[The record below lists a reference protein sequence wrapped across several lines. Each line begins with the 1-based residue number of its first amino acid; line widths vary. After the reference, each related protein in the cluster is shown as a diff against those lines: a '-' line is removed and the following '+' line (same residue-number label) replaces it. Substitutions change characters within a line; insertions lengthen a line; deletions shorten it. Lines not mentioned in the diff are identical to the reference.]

1 MTSESASTTTGVGST
16 SALTIREI
24 IPTNRTPE
32 VWKDFNMCIM
42 TNGQKK
48 AQCKRSRIRIRKRG
62 KRRWDGQIFT
72 YNPDYLCEQFA
83 GLVIQRGLP
92 FNHFDHEQTTR
103 VFQNTM
109 QPRYTHVSR
118 STLKRDAM
126 KLWVAAK
133 QATINGFANL
143 NTRVN
148 LTTDV
153 WSAPHNFPGSYMCV
167 TAHWIE
173 PSTWQMMKR
182 VISFEEFLSP
192 HTGTNLK
199 YMLEKVFVIYGLQE
213 KIMSITL
220 DNASNNTSAMNKLRL
235 KYNPPMAGRFYHSR
249 CVAHIINLVVQAGLK
264 VPIINQMK
272 ESFKQMLKDVFKSGD
287 KIRKRYI
294 RICRDADKPCY
305 SPNWDVDTRWNSTF
319 EMFESGLKQKT
330 TLAYFHDILVNKNGR
345 RFKKISEEYWVIIE
359 MLNPLLEVFQNA
371 TVILSGVYYP
381 TSPLKKLRKYFE
393 NMPPIITCS
402 AALNPCFNVSGVDY
416 LIENISRDL
425 EFQDDGFATR
435 TYQKKARNDPTMS
448 SEYEQYLK
456 ADFVSHLHPK
466 DFATFDV
473 LGFWKAKENQFPVL
487 SRMAMD
493 ILSVQASSVASESAF
508 STSGR
513 LLTIRRTRLT
523 PESLEMCMCLKDHLD
538 AQERKQ
544 DTSPLELPLDVE
556 EGVFNVE
563 VQQNE
568 ATQLTDQEIALDAS
582 SDGSSGE
589 PRHDYM
595 MSSGA
600 EDDQTGD
607 GHDGS
612 MSHASF
618 LLVSAVALTVQVFL
632 YSPISP
638 DILELPPAVS
648 SPPLYTP
655 NNHLQAAIKLGD
667 GILKKPEDVCFDQKG
682 ILYTA
687 TWDGAGDVI
696 VCDTE
701 EGLLKVNEDGEL
713 TALATH
719 MNGANIRFA
728 DDVVEATDGTKPHG
742 QLLKYDPSTKE
753 TSLVLDGLY
762 FANGVTISSDQEFL
776 VVCETWKLRCLKY
789 WLKEEMRGKVDIFI
803 DNLPG
808 FPDNIKVAPDGS
820 FWIAILQFT
829 SSRLNFVHSSKV
841 IKHLLA
847 LFPKLLEQVKVTDR
861 RAMALNVGSDGTII
875 KRLDDPTGQVVAFVT
890 SVLEFDGNLY
900 LGTLKNDYI
909 GKVPLRTAV

>member
-1 MTSESASTTTGVGST
+1 MASESASGSATTGVGSS
-16 SALTIREI
+16 SALQIREI
-24 IPTNRTPE
+24 VQTSRNQE
-32 VWKDFNMCIM
+32 VWKDYNMCIM
-42 TNGQKK
+42 TDGHKK
-48 AQCKRSRIRIRKRG
+48 AQCKFCFHFFAVGSNTTLKNHISHPHCEVLKAQQNQNPEAGQTTMGR
-62 KRRWDGQIFT
+62 DGQVFM
-72 YNPDYLCEQFA
+72 YNPDYLREQFA

-92 FNHFDHEQTTR
+92 FNHFDNEQTTR

-133 QATINGFANL
+133 QATIDGFGNL
-143 NTRVN
+143 NNKVN
-148 LTTDV
+148 LTTDI
-153 WSAPHNFPGSYMCV
+153 WSAPHNLPGSYMCV

-182 VISFEEFLSP
+182 VISFEEFSLVHS
-192 HTGTNLK
+192 GTNLK
-199 YMLEKVFVIYGLQE
+199 YMLEKVFVMYGLKE

-220 DNASNNTSAMNKLRL
+220 DNASNNTSAMDKLKL
-235 KYNPPMAGRFYHSR
+235 KYNPPMGGRFYHSR

-294 RICRDADKPCY
+294 RICRDEDKPCY

-319 EMFESGLKQKT
+319 KMFESGLKQKT
-330 TLAYFHDILVNKNGR
+330 TLAYFHDILVNNNGR
-345 RFKKISEEYWVIIE
+345 RFKKFPEEYWVIIE
-359 MLNPLLEVFQNA
+359 MLNPLLEVFQNV

-381 TSPLKKLRKYFE
+381 TSPLD
-393 NMPPIITCS
+393 I
-402 AALNPCFNVSGVDY
+402 
-416 LIENISRDL
+416 
-425 EFQDDGFATR
+425 
-435 TYQKKARNDPTMS
+435 QKKARNDPTMS

-544 DTSPLELPLDVE
+544 DTSPLELPLDIE

-589 PRHDYM
+589 PRHNYM

-600 EDDQTGD
+600 KDDQTGD

-612 MSHASF
+612 MSHVTSYCMELTYHLGVEAAGHGLDSGKHAITLTLGEIISALKLTKTSYFQIGAISEDDGAIEWILSRRQWLEELKISSIKF
-618 LLVSAVALTVQVFL
+618 LRWS
-632 YSPISP
+632 
-638 DILELPPAVS
+638 
-648 SPPLYTP
+648 
-655 NNHLQAAIKLGD
+655 NHLG
-667 GILKKPEDVCFDQKG
+667 
-682 ILYTA
+682 
-687 TWDGAGDVI
+687 
-696 VCDTE
+696 
-701 EGLLKVNEDGEL
+701 
-713 TALATH
+713 
-719 MNGANIRFA
+719 
-728 DDVVEATDGTKPHG
+728 
-742 QLLKYDPSTKE
+742 
-753 TSLVLDGLY
+753 
-762 FANGVTISSDQEFL
+762 
-776 VVCETWKLRCLKY
+776 
-789 WLKEEMRGKVDIFI
+789 
-803 DNLPG
+803 
-808 FPDNIKVAPDGS
+808 
-820 FWIAILQFT
+820 
-829 SSRLNFVHSSKV
+829 
-841 IKHLLA
+841 
-847 LFPKLLEQVKVTDR
+847 
-861 RAMALNVGSDGTII
+861 
-875 KRLDDPTGQVVAFVT
+875 
-890 SVLEFDGNLY
+890 
-900 LGTLKNDYI
+900 
-909 GKVPLRTAV
+909 

>member
-1 MTSESASTTTGVGST
+1 MASESASTTTGVGST

-48 AQCKRSRIRIRKRG
+48 AQCKYCFHFFSEGSNTTLKNHITHPHCEVLKAQQNQNPEAGQTSMGR
-62 KRRWDGQIFT
+62 DGQIFM
-72 YNPDYLCEQFA
+72 YNPDYLREQFA

-133 QATINGFANL
+133 QATIDGFANL

-153 WSAPHNFPGSYMCV
+153 WSAPHNLPGSYMCV

-182 VISFEEFLSP
+182 VISFEEFPSP

-220 DNASNNTSAMNKLRL
+220 DNASNNTSAMEKLIL

-272 ESFKQMLKDVFKSGD
+272 KSFKQMLKDVFKSDD

-345 RFKKISEEYWVIIE
+345 RFKKFPVEYWVMIE

-381 TSPLKKLRKYFE
+381 TSPLVLQQIFFISCKLSDLELEGGLLSCMVKPMKKKLRKYFE

-612 MSHASF
+612 MSHG
-618 LLVSAVALTVQVFL
+618 
-632 YSPISP
+632 Y
-638 DILELPPAVS
+638 
-648 SPPLYTP
+648 Y
-655 NNHLQAAIKLGD
+655 
-667 GILKKPEDVCFDQKG
+667 
-682 ILYTA
+682 
-687 TWDGAGDVI
+687 
-696 VCDTE
+696 
-701 EGLLKVNEDGEL
+701 
-713 TALATH
+713 
-719 MNGANIRFA
+719 
-728 DDVVEATDGTKPHG
+728 
-742 QLLKYDPSTKE
+742 
-753 TSLVLDGLY
+753 
-762 FANGVTISSDQEFL
+762 
-776 VVCETWKLRCLKY
+776 
-789 WLKEEMRGKVDIFI
+789 
-803 DNLPG
+803 
-808 FPDNIKVAPDGS
+808 
-820 FWIAILQFT
+820 
-829 SSRLNFVHSSKV
+829 
-841 IKHLLA
+841 
-847 LFPKLLEQVKVTDR
+847 
-861 RAMALNVGSDGTII
+861 
-875 KRLDDPTGQVVAFVT
+875 
-890 SVLEFDGNLY
+890 
-900 LGTLKNDYI
+900 
-909 GKVPLRTAV
+909 

>member
-1 MTSESASTTTGVGST
+1 MASQSASDSATTGVGST
-16 SALTIREI
+16 SALAIREI
-24 IPTNRTPE
+24 IQTTRNNE
-32 VWKDFNMCIM
+32 IWKDFNMCIM

-48 AQCKRSRIRIRKRG
+48 AQCKHCFNFLSVGSNTTLKHHIIHPHCEVLKAQQNQNPEAGQTSMGR
-62 KRRWDGQIFT
+62 DGQILMF
-72 YNPDYLCEQFA
+72 NPDYLREQFA

-133 QATINGFANL
+133 QATIDGFANL
-143 NTRVN
+143 NNKVN
-148 LTTDV
+148 LTTDI
-153 WSAPHNFPGSYMCV
+153 WSAPHNLPGSYMCV

-182 VISFEEFLSP
+182 VISFEEFSLVHS
-192 HTGTNLK
+192 GTNLK
-199 YMLEKVFVIYGLQE
+199 YMLEKVFVMYGLKE

-220 DNASNNTSAMNKLRL
+220 DNASNNTSAMDKLKL
-235 KYNPPMAGRFYHSR
+235 KYNPPMGGRFYHSR

-294 RICRDADKPCY
+294 KVCKDAEKPCY

-319 EMFESGLKQKT
+319 EMFESGLKQKM
-330 TLAYFHDILVNKNGR
+330 TLVYFHEYLVTKNGR
-345 RFKKISEEYWVIIE
+345 RFKKFPDEYWVLIE
-359 MLNPLLEVFQNA
+359 SLNPLLEVFQNA

-381 TSPLKKLRKYFE
+381 TSPLKKLKKYFE
-393 NMPPIITCS
+393 NIPSIITCA

-425 EFQDDGFATR
+425 EFEDDGFATR
-435 TYQKKARNDPTMS
+435 SLDWFHESFQGLYNMYYSKYGTNQTQSTSGGGSSSGVSRDPYARLLHGLNQHKKKKSRGDPTMS

-456 ADFVSHLHPK
+456 TDFVSGLQPK
-466 DFATFDV
+466 DFASYDV
-473 LGFWKAKENQFPVL
+473 LGFWKSKENQFPVL

-544 DTSPLELPLDVE
+544 NTSPLELPLDVE
-556 EGVFNVE
+556 EGVFNDE

-582 SDGSSGE
+582 SDGSLSSGE
-589 PRHDYM
+589 RRRDYM

-600 EDDQTGD
+600 EDDQTGE
-607 GHDGS
+607 GGS
-612 MSHASF
+612 MSHG
-618 LLVSAVALTVQVFL
+618 
-632 YSPISP
+632 
-638 DILELPPAVS
+638 
-648 SPPLYTP
+648 YT
-655 NNHLQAAIKLGD
+655 
-667 GILKKPEDVCFDQKG
+667 
-682 ILYTA
+682 Y
-687 TWDGAGDVI
+687 
-696 VCDTE
+696 
-701 EGLLKVNEDGEL
+701 
-713 TALATH
+713 
-719 MNGANIRFA
+719 
-728 DDVVEATDGTKPHG
+728 
-742 QLLKYDPSTKE
+742 Y
-753 TSLVLDGLY
+753 
-762 FANGVTISSDQEFL
+762 
-776 VVCETWKLRCLKY
+776 
-789 WLKEEMRGKVDIFI
+789 
-803 DNLPG
+803 
-808 FPDNIKVAPDGS
+808 
-820 FWIAILQFT
+820 
-829 SSRLNFVHSSKV
+829 
-841 IKHLLA
+841 
-847 LFPKLLEQVKVTDR
+847 
-861 RAMALNVGSDGTII
+861 
-875 KRLDDPTGQVVAFVT
+875 
-890 SVLEFDGNLY
+890 
-900 LGTLKNDYI
+900 
-909 GKVPLRTAV
+909 